1 MRDYI
6 YVTQYIL
13 TKQKCEY
20 IHMCTGGLCCVCVVW
35 CVATGTPLFH
45 HRQGSHRAH
54 HRSLNVHK
62 LEIFKAQPSQSFPI
76 KKPFGPCTPV
86 RLQKWMYQSIRV
98 SPEFFCWSCC
108 QSLSSSFSSVETF
121 FFVPRRRGLT
131 YIPAFLGCT
140 EGRGLC
146 VRSGIETWA

>member
-1 MRDYI
+1 MRSGGSVAFLFAVVFQFLAALMGRRIAPKKERKNACVTHMRDYI

-86 RLQKWMYQSIRV
+86 RLQK
-98 SPEFFCWSCC
+98 
-108 QSLSSSFSSVETF
+108 
-121 FFVPRRRGLT
+121 
-131 YIPAFLGCT
+131 
-140 EGRGLC
+140 
-146 VRSGIETWA
+146 